1 MAKLLLSRLLEMDAK
16 SILNTKV
23 WLTIIG
29 VMHLLMGVIVNYME
43 NGSEDNLAG
52 FGFFAMISFYLL
64 YVAFMTTGQVQARL
78 AVIFCGPVVVWFIV
92 CMVMD
97 LSLFGAPVAPMPEAV
112 LPLVLWGMPALCG
125 ILDWNMDESA
135 PAAEA

>member
-1 MAKLLLSRLLEMDAK
+1 MAKMLLRRLLEMEAK

>member
-1 MAKLLLSRLLEMDAK
+1 MRLLEMDAK

-97 LSLFGAPVAPMPEAV
+97 LSLFGAAVAPMPEAV

-135 PAAEA
+135 SASEA

>member
-1 MAKLLLSRLLEMDAK
+1 MDAK

-64 YVAFMTTGQVQARL
+64 YVAFMTKGQVQARL
-78 AVIFCGPVVVWFIV
+78 AVIFSGPVVVWFIV

-125 ILDWNMDESA
+125 ILDWNMDESTQA
-135 PAAEA
+135 TEALVKQP

>member
-1 MAKLLLSRLLEMDAK
+1 MMQMLLRRLLEMDAK

-23 WLTIIG
+23 WLAIIG
-29 VMHLLMGVIVNYME
+29 IMHLLMGVIVNYME
-43 NGSEDNLAG
+43 NGSEENLAG

-78 AVIFCGPVVVWFIV
+78 AVIFSGPVVVWFIV

-97 LSLFGAPVAPMPEAV
+97 LSLFGAAVAAMPEAV
-112 LPLVLWGMPALCG
+112 LPIVLWGMPALCG
-125 ILDWNMDESA
+125 ILDWNMDEA
-135 PAAEA
+135 TAEA

>member
-1 MAKLLLSRLLEMDAK
+1 MDAK

-92 CMVMD
+92 CMVANHSKYVFLWCCGSDFGND
-97 LSLFGAPVAPMPEAV
+97 LTSAFFAG
-112 LPLVLWGMPALCG
+112 LV
-125 ILDWNMDESA
+125 
-135 PAAEA
+135 

>member
-1 MAKLLLSRLLEMDAK
+1 MRLLEMDAK

-43 NGSEDNLAG
+43 NGNEDNLAG

-97 LSLFGAPVAPMPEAV
+97 LSLFGAAVAPMPEAV

-135 PAAEA
+135 SASEA

>member
-1 MAKLLLSRLLEMDAK
+1 MWLKMDAK

-92 CMVMD
+92 CLVMD
-97 LSLFGAPVAPMPEAV
+97 LSLFGAAVAPMPEAV
-112 LPLVLWGMPALCG
+112 LPFVLWGMPALCG
-125 ILDWNMDESA
+125 ILDWNMEESA
-135 PAAEA
+135 PATEV

>member
-1 MAKLLLSRLLEMDAK
+1 MRLLEMDAK

-64 YVAFMTTGQVQARL
+64 YVAFLTTGQVQARL

-97 LSLFGAPVAPMPEAV
+97 LSLFGAAVAPMPEAV

-135 PAAEA
+135 SASEA

>member
-1 MAKLLLSRLLEMDAK
+1 MDAK
-16 SILNTKV
+16 SILITKV

-64 YVAFMTTGQVQARL
+64 YVAFMTADRYKHDWQSFSVDQL
-78 AVIFCGPVVVWFIV
+78 
-92 CMVMD
+92 
-97 LSLFGAPVAPMPEAV
+97 LFGLSFV
-112 LPLVLWGMPALCG
+112 
-125 ILDWNMDESA
+125 
-135 PAAEA
+135 

>member
-1 MAKLLLSRLLEMDAK
+1 MKQNHLEMWLKMDAK

-43 NGSEDNLAG
+43 NGSEDNLAA

-78 AVIFCGPVVVWFIV
+78 AVVFCGPVVVWFIV
-92 CMVMD
+92 CIVMD

>member
-1 MAKLLLSRLLEMDAK
+1 MDAK

-78 AVIFCGPVVVWFIV
+78 AVIFCGPVVVWFVV

-97 LSLFGAPVAPMPEAV
+97 LSLFGAAVAPMPEAV

-125 ILDWNMDESA
+125 ILDWNMGESA
-135 PAAEA
+135 PASEA

>member
-1 MAKLLLSRLLEMDAK
+1 MVILDAK

-43 NGSEDNLAG
+43 NSSEDNLAG

-64 YVAFMTTGQVQARL
+64 YVAFMTAGQVQARL
-78 AVIFCGPVVVWFIV
+78 TVIFCGPVVVWFVV

-97 LSLFGAPVAPMPEAV
+97 LSLFGAAVATMPEAV

-135 PAAEA
+135 PASEA

>member
-1 MAKLLLSRLLEMDAK
+1 MQILLKRVLEMDAK

-64 YVAFMTTGQVQARL
+64 YVAFMTKGQIQARL
-78 AVIFCGPVVVWFIV
+78 AVIFSGPVVVWFIV

-125 ILDWNMDESA
+125 ILDWNMDESTQA
-135 PAAEA
+135 TEA

>member
-1 MAKLLLSRLLEMDAK
+1 
-16 SILNTKV
+16 
-23 WLTIIG
+23 
-29 VMHLLMGVIVNYME
+29 MGVIVNYME

-52 FGFFAMISFYLL
+52 FGFFAMISLYLL

-97 LSLFGAPVAPMPEAV
+97 LSLFGAPVASMPEAV

>member
-1 MAKLLLSRLLEMDAK
+1 MAKMLLRRLLEMEAK

-135 PAAEA
+135 AAEA

>member
-1 MAKLLLSRLLEMDAK
+1 MAKMLLRRLLEMEAK

-135 PAAEA
+135 ATEA

>member
-1 MAKLLLSRLLEMDAK
+1 MAKMLLRRLLEMEAK

-135 PAAEA
+135 TAEA

>member
-1 MAKLLLSRLLEMDAK
+1 MDAK

-52 FGFFAMISFYLL
+52 FGFFAMISFYLI

-97 LSLFGAPVAPMPEAV
+97 LSLFGAAVAPMPEAV

-125 ILDWNMDESA
+125 ILDWNMEEST
-135 PAAEA
+135 PATEA

>member
-1 MAKLLLSRLLEMDAK
+1 MDAK

-78 AVIFCGPVVVWFIV
+78 AVIFCGPVAVGNGSLTGVPES
-92 CMVMD
+92 D
-97 LSLFGAPVAPMPEAV
+97 LSWLERTRNRGRR
-112 LPLVLWGMPALCG
+112 
-125 ILDWNMDESA
+125 
-135 PAAEA
+135 

>member
-1 MAKLLLSRLLEMDAK
+1 MDAK

-64 YVAFMTTGQVQARL
+64 YVAFMTEGQVQARL
-78 AVIFCGPVVVWFIV
+78 AVIFCGPVVVWFVV

-135 PAAEA
+135 PATEA

>member
-1 MAKLLLSRLLEMDAK
+1 MAKMLLRRLLEMEAK

-64 YVAFMTTGQVQARL
+64 YVAFMITGQVQARL

-135 PAAEA
+135 AAEA

>member
-1 MAKLLLSRLLEMDAK
+1 MAKILLRRLLEVDAK

-29 VMHLLMGVIVNYME
+29 VMHLIMGVIVNYME

-52 FGFFAMISFYLL
+52 FGFFAMITFYVL

-78 AVIFCGPVVVWFIV
+78 AVVFCGPVVVWFIV

-97 LSLFGAPVAPMPEAV
+97 LSLFGASVAPMPEAV

-125 ILDWNMDESA
+125 ILDWNTDESA
-135 PAAEA
+135 SEA

>member
-1 MAKLLLSRLLEMDAK
+1 MAKMLLRRLLEMEAK

-52 FGFFAMISFYLL
+52 FGFFAMVSFYLL

-97 LSLFGAPVAPMPEAV
+97 LSLFGAPVAPMPEVV

-135 PAAEA
+135 TATEA